1 MIVSLH
7 CSDVFIHSYED
18 DYYTGLCLNCHGCH
32 VILVVLLVQVLS
44 KDCVTVAVDA
54 VVFYRVVNPTSVALN
69 ISNYSASTQDL
80 AATTLRNVMG
90 TCNLSD
96 ILTQRDVL
104 AKNIQATLDE
114 ATERWGVQVE
124 RVEIKDVRLPVQL
137 QVRLAYIL

>member
-1 MIVSLH
+1 M
-7 CSDVFIHSYED
+7 
-18 DYYTGLCLNCHGCH
+18 
-32 VILVVLLVQVLS
+32 QVLS

-104 AKNIQATLDE
+104 AKSIQTTLDE

-137 QVRLAYIL
+137 QVRLAYILEHRSSSTVS